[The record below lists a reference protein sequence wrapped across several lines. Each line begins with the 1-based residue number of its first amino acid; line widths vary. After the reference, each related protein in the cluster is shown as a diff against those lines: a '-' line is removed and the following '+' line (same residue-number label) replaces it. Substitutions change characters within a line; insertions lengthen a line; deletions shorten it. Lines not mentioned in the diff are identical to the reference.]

1 MLHAHDESVR
11 AHLLEGGF
19 GLEKE
24 SLRID
29 GGGFLAHTPAD
40 FADDVHIVRDFSEN
54 QVEVNTPVCATP
66 AEAIQSLEHYNGLVQ
81 RAIANLPEREL
92 LWPFSNPPYILNEK
106 DIPIAQY
113 FGDDAGKTEYREYLS
128 DRYGRYNAVNS
139 GGYLSWYDFACA
151 IFRAAGIPMTV
162 LPVTSEEYGQSR
174 AVRPR
179 NSRLDTAKLAA
190 AGFRPLPDWQDALA
204 RYLGQD
210 ADGAERYGME
220 LQATLQLE
228 VYSPGR
234 RAGALCERAAAQ
246 VVDVFL
252 GGIEGLY
259 SGDLELGRTAYDA
272 RTDCFRCA
280 VRAPLTLRLYTTAQ
294 DGAFT
299 HADIRGVLQ

>member
-1 MLHAHDESVR
+1 MEQLIEMVLQA
-11 AHLLEGGF
+11 L
-19 GLEKE
+19 
-24 SLRID
+24 
-29 GGGFLAHTPAD
+29 
-40 FADDVHIVRDFSEN
+40 
-54 QVEVNTPVCATP
+54 
-66 AEAIQSLEHYNGLVQ
+66 
-81 RAIANLPEREL
+81 
-92 LWPFSNPPYILNEK
+92 
-106 DIPIAQY
+106 
-113 FGDDAGKTEYREYLS
+113 
-128 DRYGRYNAVNS
+128 
-139 GGYLSWYDFACA
+139 
-151 IFRAAGIPMTV
+151 RAAGIHCVRALDEETLPRLKAPMV
-162 LPVTSEEYGQSR
+162 
-174 AVRPR
+174 AVGADPSACR
-179 NSRLDTAKLAA
+179 
-190 AGFRPLPDWQDALA
+190 QHALA

-299 HADIRGVLQ
+299 QADIRGVLQ

>member
-1 MLHAHDESVR
+1 MVAV
-11 AHLLEGGF
+11 G
-19 GLEKE
+19 
-24 SLRID
+24 
-29 GGGFLAHTPAD
+29 AD
-40 FADDVHIVRDFSEN
+40 PS
-54 QVEVNTPVCATP
+54 
-66 AEAIQSLEHYNGLVQ
+66 
-81 RAIANLPEREL
+81 
-92 LWPFSNPPYILNEK
+92 
-106 DIPIAQY
+106 
-113 FGDDAGKTEYREYLS
+113 
-128 DRYGRYNAVNS
+128 
-139 GGYLSWYDFACA
+139 AC
-151 IFRAAGIPMTV
+151 R
-162 LPVTSEEYGQSR
+162 QH
-174 AVRPR
+174 
-179 NSRLDTAKLAA
+179 
-190 AGFRPLPDWQDALA
+190 ALA

-234 RAGALCERAAAQ
+234 RAGALCERAASQ

>member
-1 MLHAHDESVR
+1 MEQLIEMVLQA
-11 AHLLEGGF
+11 L
-19 GLEKE
+19 
-24 SLRID
+24 
-29 GGGFLAHTPAD
+29 
-40 FADDVHIVRDFSEN
+40 
-54 QVEVNTPVCATP
+54 
-66 AEAIQSLEHYNGLVQ
+66 
-81 RAIANLPEREL
+81 
-92 LWPFSNPPYILNEK
+92 
-106 DIPIAQY
+106 
-113 FGDDAGKTEYREYLS
+113 
-128 DRYGRYNAVNS
+128 
-139 GGYLSWYDFACA
+139 
-151 IFRAAGIPMTV
+151 RAAGIHCVRALDEETLPRLKAPMV
-162 LPVTSEEYGQSR
+162 
-174 AVRPR
+174 AVGADPSACR
-179 NSRLDTAKLAA
+179 
-190 AGFRPLPDWQDALA
+190 QHALA

-252 GGIEGLY
+252 GGIEV
-259 SGDLELGRTAYDA
+259 GRTAYDA

>member
-1 MLHAHDESVR
+1 MEQLIEMVLQA
-11 AHLLEGGF
+11 L
-19 GLEKE
+19 
-24 SLRID
+24 
-29 GGGFLAHTPAD
+29 
-40 FADDVHIVRDFSEN
+40 
-54 QVEVNTPVCATP
+54 
-66 AEAIQSLEHYNGLVQ
+66 
-81 RAIANLPEREL
+81 
-92 LWPFSNPPYILNEK
+92 
-106 DIPIAQY
+106 
-113 FGDDAGKTEYREYLS
+113 
-128 DRYGRYNAVNS
+128 
-139 GGYLSWYDFACA
+139 
-151 IFRAAGIPMTV
+151 RAAGIHCVRALDEETLPRLKAPMV
-162 LPVTSEEYGQSR
+162 
-174 AVRPR
+174 AVGADPSACR
-179 NSRLDTAKLAA
+179 
-190 AGFRPLPDWQDALA
+190 QHALA

-280 VRAPLTLRLYTTAQ
+280 VRAPLTLLYTTAQ

>member
-1 MLHAHDESVR
+1 MEQLIEMVLQA
-11 AHLLEGGF
+11 L
-19 GLEKE
+19 
-24 SLRID
+24 
-29 GGGFLAHTPAD
+29 
-40 FADDVHIVRDFSEN
+40 
-54 QVEVNTPVCATP
+54 
-66 AEAIQSLEHYNGLVQ
+66 
-81 RAIANLPEREL
+81 
-92 LWPFSNPPYILNEK
+92 
-106 DIPIAQY
+106 
-113 FGDDAGKTEYREYLS
+113 
-128 DRYGRYNAVNS
+128 
-139 GGYLSWYDFACA
+139 
-151 IFRAAGIPMTV
+151 RAAGIHCVRALDEETLPRLKAPMV
-162 LPVTSEEYGQSR
+162 
-174 AVRPR
+174 AVGADPSACR
-179 NSRLDTAKLAA
+179 
-190 AGFRPLPDWQDALA
+190 QHALA

-252 GGIEGLY
+252 G
-259 SGDLELGRTAYDA
+259 DLELGRTAYDA

>member
-1 MLHAHDESVR
+1 MIAVGADP
-11 AHLLEGGF
+11 
-19 GLEKE
+19 
-24 SLRID
+24 
-29 GGGFLAHTPAD
+29 PACRQ
-40 FADDVHIVRDFSEN
+40 H
-54 QVEVNTPVCATP
+54 
-66 AEAIQSLEHYNGLVQ
+66 
-81 RAIANLPEREL
+81 
-92 LWPFSNPPYILNEK
+92 
-106 DIPIAQY
+106 
-113 FGDDAGKTEYREYLS
+113 
-128 DRYGRYNAVNS
+128 
-139 GGYLSWYDFACA
+139 
-151 IFRAAGIPMTV
+151 
-162 LPVTSEEYGQSR
+162 
-174 AVRPR
+174 
-179 NSRLDTAKLAA
+179 
-190 AGFRPLPDWQDALA
+190 ALA

-299 HADIRGVLQ
+299 HAEVKGVLQ

>member
-1 MLHAHDESVR
+1 MEQLIEMVLQA
-11 AHLLEGGF
+11 L
-19 GLEKE
+19 
-24 SLRID
+24 
-29 GGGFLAHTPAD
+29 
-40 FADDVHIVRDFSEN
+40 
-54 QVEVNTPVCATP
+54 
-66 AEAIQSLEHYNGLVQ
+66 
-81 RAIANLPEREL
+81 
-92 LWPFSNPPYILNEK
+92 
-106 DIPIAQY
+106 
-113 FGDDAGKTEYREYLS
+113 
-128 DRYGRYNAVNS
+128 
-139 GGYLSWYDFACA
+139 
-151 IFRAAGIPMTV
+151 RAAGIHCVRALDEETLPRLKAPMV
-162 LPVTSEEYGQSR
+162 
-174 AVRPR
+174 AV
-179 NSRLDTAKLAA
+179 
-190 AGFRPLPDWQDALA
+190 
-204 RYLGQD
+204 
-210 ADGAERYGME
+210 GAERYGME